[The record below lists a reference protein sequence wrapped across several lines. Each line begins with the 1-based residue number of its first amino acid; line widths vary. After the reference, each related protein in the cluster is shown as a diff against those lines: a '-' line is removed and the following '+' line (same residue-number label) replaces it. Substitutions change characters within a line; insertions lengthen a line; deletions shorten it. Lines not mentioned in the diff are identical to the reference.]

1 VLSYEP
7 GDSLA
12 HRLDPRAK
20 LAVQVGF
27 ALAAFAHTTPRG
39 LAILTG
45 LTGVVLAAASA
56 SPIVALAEAR
66 YALPFVIGSMPS
78 TSSTRA
84 AAGSGLGFL
93 WGGPALAALTVG
105 PPWIALS
112 QAVAPALASYR
123 VLIVLVVSVAY
134 VRTTRVRDSRAAVQ
148 SLVPGRPGRFL
159 AVGVALV
166 FRFLPV
172 LLADLS
178 RTRAAMRARLGSE
191 RGLVDRMTI
200 VTSAGVRR
208 AFGRADR
215 LGVALRAR
223 CFAWNPTLPHLRFA
237 RRDFVALG
245 SAAGLLAWALV

>member
-1 VLSYEP
+1 MLSYEP
-7 GDSLA
+7 RDSLA

-39 LAILTG
+39 LAILTALAG
-45 LTGVVLAAASA
+45 CVLAAARL
-56 SPIVALAEAR
+56 SPIAALRETR
-66 YALPFVIGSMPS
+66 YALPFLV
-78 TSSTRA
+78 A
-84 AAGSGLGFL
+84 
-93 WGGPALAALTVG
+93 GPAIAALTLG
-105 PPWIALS
+105 PPWIAAS

-123 VLIVLVVSVAY
+123 VLVVLVVSVAY

-159 AVGVALV
+159 GVGVALV

-178 RTRAAMRARLGSE
+178 RTRTAMRARLGSE
-191 RGLVDRMTI
+191 RGLIDRMEI

-223 CFAWNPTLPHLRFA
+223 CFAWNPTLPRLRFA
-237 RRDFVALG
+237 RRDVAALCF
-245 SAAGLLAWALV
+245 AGGLVAWTLV

>member
-1 VLSYEP
+1 MLTYEP

-20 LAVQVGF
+20 IAVQVGF

-39 LAILTG
+39 LAVLTA
-45 LTGVVLAAASA
+45 LAGVVLAASA
-56 SPIVALAEAR
+56 VSPVAALAEAR
-66 YALPFVIGSMPS
+66 YALPLLI
-78 TSSTRA
+78 A
-84 AAGSGLGFL
+84 
-93 WGGPALAALTVG
+93 GPAIAALTLG

-123 VLIVLVVSVAY
+123 VLLVLAVSVAY
-134 VRTTRVRDSRAAVQ
+134 VRTTRVRDSRTAVQ

-159 AVGVALV
+159 GVGVALV

-172 LLADLS
+172 LVADLS

-191 RGLVDRMTI
+191 RGLTDRMGI
-200 VTSAGVRR
+200 VANAGIRR

-237 RRDFVALG
+237 RRDLPALG
-245 SAAGLLAWALV
+245 FAAVLVGWALVGNPL

>member
-1 VLSYEP
+1 MSYEP

-45 LTGVVLAAASA
+45 LAGVVLAAASA

-66 YALPFVIGSMPS
+66 YALPFLI
-78 TSSTRA
+78 A
-84 AAGSGLGFL
+84 
-93 WGGPALAALTVG
+93 GPAIAALTVG

>member
-1 VLSYEP
+1 MLSYEP

-45 LTGVVLAAASA
+45 LAGVVLAAASA

-66 YALPFVIGSMPS
+66 YALPFLI
-78 TSSTRA
+78 A
-84 AAGSGLGFL
+84 
-93 WGGPALAALTVG
+93 GPAIAALTVG

-191 RGLVDRMTI
+191 RGLVDRVTI

>member
-1 VLSYEP
+1 MLSYEP

-45 LTGVVLAAASA
+45 LAGVVLAAASA

-66 YALPFVIGSMPS
+66 YALPFLI
-78 TSSTRA
+78 A
-84 AAGSGLGFL
+84 
-93 WGGPALAALTVG
+93 GPAIAALTVG